1 VIEVDR
7 PADMQRYVG
16 QKLGTS
22 DWLTVDQEK
31 IDASAR
37 LTRDDNW
44 IHVYVER
51 TRRELPD
58 GKTIAHGLLTLSLM
72 PYLAAQT
79 LKIRRRSR
87 SINYGSNKIR
97 FPAPVKSGARLRLH
111 RTLEKFEPVDGGA
124 RLTFSNIIEIEGE
137 ERPAMAAESISVV
150 YESAARSSSTAVAS
164 ISSSACSSTSRS
176 T

>member
-7 PADMQRYVG
+7 PADMQAHVG

-22 DWLTVDQEK
+22 EWIIVDQEK
-31 IDASAR
+31 IDAFAR
-37 LTRDDNW
+37 LTGDDNW
-44 IHVYVER
+44 IHVDTER
-51 TRRELPD
+51 AARELPE

-79 LKIRRRSR
+79 LKIRKRSR

-97 FPAPVKSGARLRLH
+97 FPAAVKCGARLRLH
-111 RTLEKFEPVDGGA
+111 RTLQKFEPVEGGA
-124 RLTFSNIIEIEGE
+124 RLTFSNIMEIEGE

-150 YESAARSSSTAVAS
+150 YE
-164 ISSSACSSTSRS
+164 
-176 T
+176 

>member
-1 VIEVDR
+1 MIEVDR

-22 DWLTVDQEK
+22 EWIIVDQQK
-31 IDASAR
+31 IDEFAR
-37 LTRDDNW
+37 LTGDDNW
-44 IHVYVER
+44 IHVDVER
-51 TRRELPD
+51 AARELPE

-79 LKIRRRSR
+79 LKIRKRSR

-97 FPAPVKSGARLRLH
+97 FPAAVKCGTRLRLH
-111 RTLEKFEPVDGGA
+111 RSLQKFEPVEGGA
-124 RLTFSNIIEIEGE
+124 RLTFSNIMEIEGE

-150 YESAARSSSTAVAS
+150 YE
-164 ISSSACSSTSRS
+164 
-176 T
+176 